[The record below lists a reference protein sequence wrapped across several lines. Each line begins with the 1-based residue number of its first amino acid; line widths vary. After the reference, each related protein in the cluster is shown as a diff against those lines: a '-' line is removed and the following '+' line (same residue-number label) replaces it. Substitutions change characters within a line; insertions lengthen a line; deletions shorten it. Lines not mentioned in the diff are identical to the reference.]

1 MSGSVWAAVSSGNSA
16 AYAVREQCMPMP
28 RSTPSTQAMANP
40 HTPSMNVMQVAGQ
53 RVGHEMIAERTI
65 CVGEET
71 IVTGGWAASTQTCQ
85 MSSSATTVTT
95 VGQCL
100 HACRRGRSV

>member
-1 MSGSVWAAVSSGNSA
+1 
-16 AYAVREQCMPMP
+16 
-28 RSTPSTQAMANP
+28 MANP

-71 IVTGGWAASTQTCQ
+71 IVTGGWAASTDLPDEQ
-85 MSSSATTVTT
+85 
-95 VGQCL
+95 QCHDGDDGGPMPPRL
-100 HACRRGRSV
+100 PARAVRVIAQ